1 MFAPETERNI
11 IVSIV
16 YMDLKNKIII
26 KSDSLFRKFGIKGV
40 TIDDICSELG
50 ISKKTIY
57 TYFDDKHSI
66 ALESIKYYWSGLLNE
81 IVKIKK
87 TSNNSIHF
95 FLELSNFFR
104 QTITNINPLFVHDL
118 KKFYPDLF
126 KITEDLKKKVF
137 IKTLSKNIK
146 RGKKEGFI
154 RKEIDEIIITKLR
167 LEEIELAFDQNLF
180 PYKKFE
186 IINIQLQFF
195 DHFMRGILTNEG
207 LKIYEKS
214 FLKYIK

>member
-1 MFAPETERNI
+1 
-11 IVSIV
+11 
-16 YMDLKNKIII
+16 MDVKDKIII
-26 KSDSLFRKFGIKGV
+26 KSDSLFRKFGIRGV

-66 ALESIKYYWSGLLNE
+66 ALES

-118 KKFYPDLF
+118 KKFHPDLF

-154 RKEIDEIIITKLR
+154 RKTVDEIIITKLR

>member
-1 MFAPETERNI
+1 MFAPETKRNI
-11 IVSIV
+11 IVSKV
-16 YMDLKNKIII
+16 YMDVKDKIII
-26 KSDSLFRKFGIKGV
+26 KSDSLFRKFGIRGV

-57 TYFDDKHSI
+57 TQFDDKHSI

-81 IVKIKK
+81 ICKIKK
-87 TSNNSIHF
+87 TSKNSIHF
-95 FLELSNFFR
+95 FIELSNFFR
-104 QTITNINPLFVHDL
+104 QTITHINPLFVHDL
-118 KKFYPDLF
+118 KKFHPDLF
-126 KITEDLKKKVF
+126 KITHDLKKKVF
-137 IKTLSKNIK
+137 IKTLSNNIK

-154 RKEIDEIIITKLR
+154 RKTVDEIIITKLR

-180 PYKKFE
+180 PYKKFD
-186 IINIQLQFF
+186 IINVQLQFF

>member
-1 MFAPETERNI
+1 MFAPETKRNT
-11 IVSIV
+11 IVSKV
-16 YMDLKNKIII
+16 YMDVKDKIII
-26 KSDSLFRKFGIKGV
+26 KSDSLFRKFGIRGV

-81 IVKIKK
+81 IGKIKK
-87 TSNNSIHF
+87 TSKNSIHF
-95 FLELSNFFR
+95 FIELSNFFR
-104 QTITNINPLFVHDL
+104 QTITHINPLFVHDL
-118 KKFYPDLF
+118 KKFHPDLF
-126 KITEDLKKKVF
+126 KITHDLKKKVF
-137 IKTLSKNIK
+137 IKTLSNNIK

-154 RKEIDEIIITKLR
+154 RKTVDEIIITKLR

-186 IINIQLQFF
+186 IINVQLQFF